1 MKKKFLTLFTL
12 LLSFVLILTGCEV
25 GLGEAVDTEPPVL
38 SINYPPAA
46 STIRDSFVIAGTCED
61 DKGVT
66 KVTVDVRN
74 TDMNKSFGSYSAKV
88 DGTKWSLE
96 LNGSGGYNGWSMP
109 DGRYVAEAK
118 AYDATG
124 RSSGVSSLS
133 FDIDNTAPLF
143 ILSSP
148 GNDTL
153 DGSVATKFGSTYKLA
168 GTIAEDH
175 TVSKIKVTVKAAD
188 GTVKGTFSRS
198 NVEIAGGTEIVFAEK
213 GNTKEKDDDGNTLD
227 ANYRKIYGNYDT
239 ESGQKL
245 FYCDIEVSD
254 SAQKYTQKD
263 SDSTAGG
270 NTTSKIYFY
279 DDVYSA
285 WLSTASGLDA
295 TKAKKIIN
303 GTYTGEFV
311 NGSFTTPK
319 LLADGS
325 LLRTASGGNDLLTF
339 TDGKEAF
346 NYVRNSLFREKI
358 AFSLNPDADPTYS
371 VIGYNI
377 NRTDVLDGTASYTTA
392 FSSQQ
397 ITVQAVCGLNGY
409 GVKPASLKVYQ
420 FGPYELADLKASLL
434 DSIYGSNASMI
445 DYYNAHAVAVN
456 PANDG
461 LAILIGDNSSS
472 QEPSA
477 ESCTFAPMLDG
488 SIKGNKYYILAVS
501 GEDSEG
507 QFVKT
512 NAGKVVIFKGELAGT
527 PPKIVINPHA
537 KADAATVTPDDQ
549 AIIGTGEMSFAGTI
563 DEGSSDPT
571 MKFSVTVS
579 DADDGTIVGSFEK
592 SFDYDKAAKTWS
604 FKLTD
609 SADYIETPKD
619 KYYLY
624 DVIVRAENNGGTQ
637 EKERKIFVDT
647 IDPVITIN
655 SITPEC
661 TKEGDENKFLNG
673 TFRITGK
680 AEDTNL
686 ETVWYEIKSNGDP
699 IVSSLDFTDKDAKE
713 NPTGYGQW
721 YSFNN
726 EITIDSTNTL
736 KFNTKNNKDL
746 EIVIHAKDKAGNEGT
761 LSTTQYLNKSGKTYK
776 IDQSTDNPV
785 ITGNNFVK
793 VTDTAKLTANAPDG
807 STDSGNVFDTTS
819 NHNLMFTV
827 TDDDGIASVKVIC
840 VDKNGTETS
849 TTLGGLA
856 NKPTTASLTYKNL
869 PLEAGICSVTI
880 IARDSTYSDSL
891 AEDVKKYRETT
902 YGPFYVAI
910 DKENPVL
917 TETAAG
923 ADTQY
928 ANAAKT
934 ITYSGAISD
943 DFKLADSPL
952 SVLVK
957 NPDGKYIKADG
968 TEDTAQKGITITPN
982 ADGTWTYSFKVP
994 AKDIDGS
1001 SSSKDGMYE
1010 LSFTARDNFGRQTTV
1025 SRNVIKDT
1033 TKPQIKINSVTPTVT
1048 SGTDRLLNG
1057 TFNVTGSVTEKYL
1070 DTVWYEIKSNDGTK
1084 DVTVDS
1090 RDLKHTVNVN
1100 NVDTEV
1106 AIEGQWY
1113 SFNSEIEIDST
1124 NISKFKAYDNKEIE
1138 VVVHAKDKSGN
1149 EETYSTT
1156 TFFGG
1161 KSYKVLQSSDKPVI
1175 TGNNFAF
1182 IDAIGDDEHSADD
1195 NKANLSL
1202 ESDLANGK
1210 GNIFDASTN
1219 RKIIGTITDDDGIKN
1234 IYVYIRKEDG
1244 TEFTSQEMIEYGLYG
1259 SNQDYEYTG
1268 FTEGTTTTNF
1278 NYQLPSK
1285 AGIYQVTVNAVDVTW
1300 LNATGSTGV
1309 TVDQVRANRRAELG
1323 PFFVAVDDKA
1333 PELTETAVNSTD
1345 TKYIREDDPNTSK
1358 DDAAFT
1364 FSGNVSDDWGV
1375 ASLAVSVKY
1384 IPASGNTTSLDAL
1397 KALGG
1402 TITPA
1407 ANGSWSKTIS
1417 FKNASYTY
1425 GAGLY
1430 EITFTATDKAGR
1442 QSSVVR
1448 NVYKDTVAPVFG
1460 TSGITDPKDSNYSET
1475 NVKPYISTVKTNGWF
1490 NTNTLR
1496 VEGGVSDAAS
1506 GVKKVEYT
1514 LNASSQNPTWN
1525 ELSGTSLFSGTIPS
1539 VENGGTITI
1548 RATDV
1553 AGNYVDTGISG
1564 IMIDTGMPGAVVTE
1578 IDGETTGLGTKLSN
1592 GKEKIVI
1599 KGTATDAL
1607 SGIETIKINVGD
1619 KVFTS
1624 PAVTVS
1630 VTRNVDGSINT
1641 NPFTQAKDAGG
1652 NAIAG
1657 TYLWIAEIPA
1667 AKLTSSG
1674 TVWAQV
1680 IDAAG
1685 NAAEVNLF
1693 ALQVDT
1699 VDPSAEF
1706 NSTLKGA
1713 TVNKVITISGTAND
1727 DQKLDSIKLEYQ
1739 SGVKTESGKQ
1749 VAVWTEVTA
1758 NGALDGTKVSGT
1770 YNWSLTGIDSQKA
1783 FGTTIYDCDSSK
1795 DGDQVNLRVTAIDA
1809 AGNSKSE
1816 ITYITVDQNTDR
1828 PVITF
1833 TNLNPLDGM
1842 SPTNYLFFNNTKMM
1856 GNLSDDDGIDN
1867 VVLFKIITRPVTN
1880 GVRGDAPTLD
1890 EFRLAPVVPLS
1901 SGSWNY
1907 TLNSQGK
1914 QDIYF
1919 YVKDAK
1925 GTEFISKAAGNDL
1938 TSVYLKDETNL
1949 FGTSQANHVS
1959 TVLYI
1964 RIDTVDPEL
1973 KNLGFNFYSKKDN
1986 MYIKD
1991 ADVEWETSVADQI
2004 FGGNTSKFAIRLDAI
2019 DANGIASVVG
2029 KIDSNTYTFTKKS
2042 VDSENNGTYL
2052 LTDIPMG
2059 GTSSTGNRKDGV
2071 NYFTIEIT
2079 DNAGRTRSTTLTLDV
2094 DNTLPVVKV
2103 SNPTSQTTVS
2113 GNVSAYGTVDEAAD
2127 MYYAISTSATVS
2139 PDDTAT
2145 AITSYTDS
2153 LGNSVTISDIKDKIS
2168 YSELKG
2174 AALSWYIYFD
2184 GDSDPSQT
2192 VAHDAR
2198 ILNNYLT
2205 YYGITTDAAIEDKDN
2220 PFDTI
2225 VKLYLWV
2232 KAVDKAGN
2240 VTEVAHEIKL
2250 DPQGDRPTITIN
2262 YPEKDGDT
2270 LGGNIK
2276 VYGEANDNIAVKT
2289 AWLQVISK
2297 KNHPD
2302 DWDDVVAYSG
2312 DKPSYN
2318 VTKFEPTKD
2327 DLDFLAEN
2335 GYSVYLMS
2343 SYDPLSGSNA
2353 AWKKGTSTIATGKT
2367 AADYG
2372 ILANSSGSTW
2382 NVKINV
2388 KDELNPAKGSTTS
2401 NVIAIR
2407 AFARDD
2413 DGKVSI
2419 PSDRIFEIDSD
2430 KPVFG
2435 SSQPFYLVQSADVS
2449 WSTATT
2455 ASREYSEDMYVK
2467 GSWYLI
2473 GSVEDDV
2480 GIKSLTLRDNTDAI
2494 TKTMIED
2501 KAEKSGG
2508 ADFDV
2513 EISGKVAYFKVKLP
2527 TASGVGSIDYTFTA
2541 EDIAEGTAHSQT
2553 KDIKINFDNNAPV
2566 LIKSNVSGYNINPS
2580 VKQSN
2585 NFYVFGSNVK
2595 EDAVTSSGTT
2605 VNQSGF
2611 DYVAFYFMRR
2621 SDKTTDNK
2629 DYIYDIMQPRQI
2641 NDGGTL
2647 KENAANKVLVSSLT
2661 YEDGIYW
2668 KTYTV
2673 TRSDE
2678 HLGLLKLDAKDDNIH
2693 VGGLCKIGGAAY
2705 LITSISSDGKEIEV
2719 NGNIPKKYTAAKFAC
2734 AMVVN
2739 NTVQET
2745 ESGTLQ
2751 TDGYYQKPANDDGD
2765 RMIESVIKNGSTW
2778 SWEADICSKNIP
2790 DGPIELHYVAFD
2802 KAGNYNIGIVGCV
2815 SQTDY
2820 KKYKT
2825 PDVNS
2830 NASVYAYD
2838 SENPGFV
2845 SNNQPRIAG
2854 VIFGS
2859 DDNANGVVD
2868 PVVRNASGKIISTGE
2883 MNITYG
2889 GWYNAADPYGNKKT
2903 GVTVNGKEGSR
2914 TITTFNIPEQLDSAA
2929 LTIKGETKIIPEIV
2943 GGNNG
2948 LKYTYSVTKN
2958 GESTPYFNS
2967 VAVDLS
2973 SEDSITDDVR
2983 ENIEINLT
2991 TVNLLTPVNSK
3002 TIADGQMQKFEFKIW
3017 DKTEGTTAGTN
3028 SQYATINL
3036 IANVLLHDN
3045 QKANAW
3051 FKPFYWKWNETTKSI
3066 DSSVYED
3073 DLTQGHIELEAD
3085 WKLTEGTTGG
3095 YMAENADGYA
3105 DAVAANP
3112 AIDADP
3118 KVSGKISMRGTA
3130 KDNVCVN
3137 EIWIKVH
3144 DFLENSSDTEN
3155 RGHIKIAKRITAEDG
3170 TEENPISDEDL
3181 GNWTSLGTM
3190 EDDGWEFELDGDEI
3204 FDQAE
3209 GNTVNFVFSW
3219 DTSKIDG
3226 VASYDV
3232 EVEVFAKDKGSITL
3246 NADKSLTYATT
3257 GPSAEST
3264 TQTGTL
3270 NAQGV
3275 AQLTPYYKMDV
3286 VPYITK
3292 VTTSLSTIKP
3302 GNPTVYSRTAKGHYP
3317 IRSDETVTLNGFNL
3331 AADNASVTASAPSSS
3346 GNYVHTVN
3354 GVSTLNNIN
3363 VNNACGTYG
3372 SETGKAYTDNNY
3384 AYCYNRQPNG
3394 DNNYYLTDDI
3404 VFDVWQFDNENV
3416 ATVADSGYIQQPVMK
3431 INPANDM
3438 IGFAFANGAAY
3449 ASLPKKDTSS
3459 SLWQRNY
3466 ARNTGTS
3473 FAYDA
3478 NGDSH
3483 GTTIGLDTN
3492 PSSSHAGRMTY
3503 MTSIWG
3509 PGDTGS
3515 QEGNYNGT
3523 NTLRIEAIGAP
3534 KGTYAGKQ
3542 YGSAVI
3548 LEERFPSTSIAVA
3561 SHVVG
3566 TGKDAKNVPTV
3577 YLAYYDDLN
3586 QYIRFRWG
3594 VNNKSS
3600 KDGFNQFLD
3609 QTVSS
3614 NIVFEPKATS
3624 YSVVASTTTT
3634 YKAGEYVDIA
3644 VIPGETKAKDVVVI
3658 VWYDATNNKLM
3669 YSYKVNPCNDNDGGT
3684 NEGTEGY
3691 WAAPKVI
3698 ASNAGDYCKVAVD
3711 ANGGVHIAAYDNLNA
3726 DLIYAYLS
3734 SYSVATPQVV
3744 TVDAYAITGTE
3755 ITIDA
3760 ALDSTG
3766 DYVEPYI
3773 GYYAGSIQKPMIAT
3787 LKKTIP
3793 VSGTTTVKSGVDKSN
3808 DTFTTDW
3815 EVSVVPTSSRMRND
3829 HINVAVWKDA
3839 DGKIKNSV
3847 HTDDNSYSSN
3857 EGAVYG
3863 NGTANPVMGYAIRKA
3878 TTGYLET
3885 AQMK

>member
-12 LLSFVLILTGCEV
+12 LLSFVFILTGCEV

-198 NVEIAGGTEIVFAEK
+198 NVEIAGGTEVVFAEK

-227 ANYRKIYGNYDT
+227 ENYRKIYGNYDT

-699 IVSSLDFTDKDAKE
+699 IVSSLDFTDKDAKG

-840 VDKNGTETS
+840 VDKDGNKTS

-934 ITYSGAISD
+934 ITYSGTISD
-943 DFKLADSPL
+943 DFKLADLPL

-982 ADGTWTYSFKVP
+982 DDGTWTYSFKVP

-1001 SSSKDGMYE
+1001 SASKDGMYE

-1300 LNATGSTGV
+1300 LNATGSTEV

-1384 IPASGNTTSLDAL
+1384 TPASGNTTSLDAL

-1525 ELSGTSLFSGTIPS
+1525 ELAGTSLFSGTIPS

-1630 VTRNVDGSINT
+1630 VTRNADGSIKT

-1739 SGVKTESGKQ
+1739 SGVKTEGGKQ

-1867 VVLFKIITRPVTN
+1867 AVLFKIITRPVTN

-2103 SNPTSQTTVS
+2103 SNPSSQTTVS

-2401 NVIAIR
+2401 NIIAIR

-2480 GIKSLTLRDNTDAI
+2480 GIKSLTLRDNTAAN

-2595 EDAVTSSGTT
+2595 EDAVTSGGTT

-2668 KTYTV
+2668 KSYTV

-3095 YMAENADGYA
+3095 YKAENADGYA

-3137 EIWIKVH
+3137 EIWIKVP

-3155 RGHIKIAKRITAEDG
+3155 RGHIKIAKRLTAEDG
-3170 TEENPISDEDL
+3170 TEENPISDKDL

-3257 GPSAEST
+3257 GPSAAST

-3275 AQLTPYYKMDV
+3275 AELTPYYKMDV

-3492 PSSSHAGRMTY
+3492 PSHSHAGRMTY

-3534 KGTYAGKQ
+3534 EGTYAGKQ
-3542 YGSAVI
+3542 YGTAVI

-3566 TGKDAKNVPTV
+3566 TGKNAKKVPTV

-3600 KDGFNQFLD
+3600 KDGFDQFLD

-3614 NIVFEPKATS
+3614 NIVFEPAVSS

-3644 VIPGETKAKDVVVI
+3644 VIPGETNAKDVVVI

-3691 WAAPKVI
+3691 WAVPKVI

-3734 SYSVATPQVV
+3734 SYSAATPQVV

-3766 DYVEPYI
+3766 AYVEPYI

-3839 DGKIKNSV
+3839 YGKIKNSV
-3847 HTDDNSYSSN
+3847 HTADNSYSSN
-3857 EGAVYG
+3857 VGAVYG